1 MARVYKEVEGPMKS
15 LVRELS
21 PLFTR
26 RSHSV
31 TSLQGA
37 LSGLA
42 AEGGL
47 TEVTALILARHSHSG
62 LIPHIYKG
70 TGGCYCC

>member
-1 MARVYKEVEGPMKS
+1 MARVLKKVGLMKI
-15 LVRELS
+15 LVRELN

-26 RSHSV
+26 RSHNI
-31 TSLQGA
+31 TLLQGA

-47 TEVTALILARHSHSG
+47 TEVTALILAHHSHGG